1 MSPTS
6 RTPRAP
12 SELSRLANIGP
23 TIERRLNEVSV
34 HSRSD
39 LEQVG
44 PTEAFRRIKARYPH
58 KTISVCYYLYSL
70 QGALIGCHWDDLSD
84 DQKADLRREAGV

>member
-1 MSPTS
+1 MSRTS

-12 SELSRLANIGP
+12 SELSRLANIGL

-39 LEQVG
+39 LKKVG
-44 PTEAFRRIKARYPH
+44 PVEAFRRIKARYPH
-58 KTISVCYYLYSL
+58 RTISVCYYLYSL

-84 DQKADLRREAGV
+84 GQKADLRRPAGV